1 MIGKKGLFGKKPYG
15 MAEMPMPGAVSG
27 FGGGTFNMDGTQ
39 ATPMQQEIT
48 YTPKAQAIMSGE
60 APMPP
65 KQGGGWK
72 DILLGA
78 LGGAADGAA
87 TFFGGQP
94 LIAQNQ
100 QMQRMM
106 AMRQAEEQ
114 RRRAA
119 ELADFRTQLQIR
131 QEFEQPEG
139 PKVGSFE
146 WFQTATPEQ
155 RAEYSRYMDVT
166 NPVMTTT
173 WQGPT
178 IIPRS
183 QGAPT
188 APVGRLTPIQP
199 SIANT
204 PAPQL
209 GANGM
214 PTTLTRQQYQAVV
227 NSMGQADTEAWARRN
242 NIRVVD

>member
-15 MAEMPMPGAVSG
+15 MAEMPMPGAISG

-60 APMPP
+60 APMPA
-65 KQGGGWK
+65 KKGGGWK

-94 LIAQNQ
+94 LIAQQRQLQ
-100 QMQRMM
+100 QIM
-106 AMRQAEEQ
+106 AQRQADDQ
-114 RRRAA
+114 RRRS
-119 ELADFRTQLQIR
+119 LDMADFREQLAIR
-131 QEFEQPEG
+131 QQFERPE
-139 PKVGSFE
+139 PAKPGSFE
-146 WFQTATPEQ
+146 WYQTATPEQ
-155 RAEYSRYMDVT
+155 RALYDQY
-166 NPVMTTT
+166 NPVTVATGQGPVAVPRSSFGGVPSAPVGKLT
-173 WQGPT
+173 PIGPT
-178 IIPRS
+178 IR
-183 QGAPT
+183 
-188 APVGRLTPIQP
+188 
-199 SIANT
+199 NT

-214 PTTLTRQQYQAVV
+214 PTALTRAQYQAVV
-227 NSMGQADTEAWARRN
+227 NEMGAAETEAWARRH
-242 NIRVVD
+242 NIQVVN